1 MGYKVMLE
9 CPQTEVRGD
18 GTFGHLSGELLPPD
32 DPAALGWRPVIVEV
46 DDEPE
51 PPPEPEH
58 APAAP
63 AARTKQ
69 APATTPATRQT
80 GTRT

>member
-32 DPAALGWRPVIVEV
+32 DPAAAGWRPVIVEV
-46 DDEPE
+46 DDEPA
-51 PPPEPEH
+51 PPPEPES
-58 APAAP
+58 AP